1 MPKMEYIKKRFMSK
15 EQFENL
21 LTQNNAIVLKL
32 GEVCK
37 RLTAIEKNFPSKENL
52 DKIADKREDTE

>member
-1 MPKMEYIKKRFMSK
+1 MSK

-37 RLTAIEKNFPSKENL
+37 RLAAIEKNFSSKENL

>member
-1 MPKMEYIKKRFMSK
+1 MSK
-15 EQFENL
+15 EQFEHL

-37 RLTAIEKNFPSKENL
+37 RLAAIEKNFPSKENL
-52 DKIADKREDTE
+52 DKIADKREDTDNGYYP